1 MTLARGSA
9 RGFTLVEFTI
19 VAGLGALIVL
29 SLSTFY
35 LNAQSMWID
44 SSVQA
49 VTQRDA
55 TLFMERMEQVIG
67 EADQAVLNN
76 PHQLS
81 LLKREPPGAPV
92 GTQIALIDWD
102 GTTDHATIT
111 TGMDGTPKFA
121 FWPATGT
128 LKALQF
134 RMTSA
139 DARVV
144 YLDSLRI
151 NTPAGEP
158 VYFSTCFALFNK
170 P

>member
-1 MTLARGSA
+1 VNTSCSSV

-19 VAGLGALIVL
+19 VAAIGALIVL

-35 LNAQSMWID
+35 LNAQSMWLD

-55 TLFMERMEQVIG
+55 TLFMEELEQVIG
-67 EADQAVLNN
+67 DADEAVLKD
-76 PHQLS
+76 PHHLY
-81 LLKREPPGAPV
+81 LLKLK
-92 GTQIALIDWD
+92 TQIAAVDWN
-102 GTTDHATIT
+102 GTDRYATVTI
-111 TGMDGTPKFA
+111 GMDGTPKST
-121 FWPATGT
+121 FWPATGK
-128 LKALQF
+128 LMALQF
-134 RMTSA
+134 SVPTA
-139 DARVV
+139 DSRVV

-151 NTPAGEP
+151 NTPANEP

>member
-1 MTLARGSA
+1 MSRACSAA

-19 VAGLGALIVL
+19 VAAIGGLIVL

-35 LNAQSMWID
+35 LNAQSMWLD

-55 TLFMERMEQVIG
+55 TLFMEQMERVIG
-67 EADQAVLNN
+67 SADQVVVND
-76 PHQLS
+76 PSHLS
-81 LLKREPPGAPV
+81 LLRNDVQTAE
-92 GTQIALIDWD
+92 IDWD
-102 GTTDHATIT
+102 SSKTHATVR
-111 TGMDGTPKFA
+111 TGMNDANAPEVTST
-121 FWPATGT
+121 WPATGT

-134 RMTSA
+134 RIEGSA
-139 DARVV
+139 PNARVV

-151 NTPAGEP
+151 ETAAGESI
-158 VYFSTCFALFNK
+158 YMSTCFALYNK